1 MAQVK
6 SYQYQAVIIADP
18 AHLNDP
24 DFLLALNVAGRA
36 EGGLAECPLCGK
48 SGCAF
53 ANGYKRSEE
62 QAKGARQQVILLER
76 EVISNCG

>member
-6 SYQYQAVIIADP
+6 SYQYETVIIADRG
-18 AHLNDP
+18 HLDDP
-24 DFLLALNVAGRA
+24 EFLEALRA
-36 EGGLAECPLCGK
+36 FGLAQGQVKCPRCGAEK
-48 SGCAF
+48 GCAW

-62 QAKGARQQVILLER
+62 SAKGASNLVLLLER